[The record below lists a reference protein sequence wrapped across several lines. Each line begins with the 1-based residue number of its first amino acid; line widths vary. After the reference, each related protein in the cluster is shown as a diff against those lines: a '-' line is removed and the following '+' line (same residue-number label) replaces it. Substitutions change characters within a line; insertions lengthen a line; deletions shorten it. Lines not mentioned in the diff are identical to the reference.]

1 MDEDKA
7 GIQIGRLILSL
18 AMGGI
23 IGYTLYSS
31 WIFDDW
37 FGIPDY
43 AAILIGFIAFL
54 IVYLLFT
61 YAVK

>member
-7 GIQIGRLILSL
+7 SIQIGRLILSL
-18 AMGGI
+18 GMGAI
-23 IGYTLYSS
+23 IGYSLYSN
-31 WIFDDW
+31 WVFDDW

-43 AAILIGFIAFL
+43 AAIPIGLIAFL
-54 IVYLLFT
+54 TVYLLFT